1 MDTYIPVNHRI
12 IKSGGWAL
20 TRRWA
25 LTREITVTHL
35 PGGLIVD
42 IVTSD
47 EGLDEHSGQ
56 YMNLVSTVC

>member
-1 MDTYIPVNHRI
+1 M
-12 IKSGGWAL
+12 GGGRL
-20 TRRWA
+20 HGDGRLLVR
-25 LTREITVTHL
+25 LHCTVTHS